1 MSVLCLGLQW
11 SRMMRG
17 PWTPWTWVYGCCC
30 LSMGHTQQFFPL
42 ELEQVAATSAEHRR
56 GTGLRLYRCIFPI
69 LFFYQC
75 MIQFAQVKYASIH
88 VAMVYLAK
96 AEY

>member
-1 MSVLCLGLQW
+1 MLVLCLELHDSGSMDTMDL
-11 SRMMRG
+11 
-17 PWTPWTWVYGCCC
+17 VFYGCCC

-56 GTGLRLYRCIFPI
+56 GTGLRLYRCIFLI